1 MTEEKPDEFF
11 SNPKV
16 LDQYGL
22 LQEIG
27 LFRYIDSFQKEIR
40 KYQNL
45 LKSAGDIFN
54 STTVDDI
61 MDTAV
66 RQIADQFLPT
76 FLIFLWRPFQN
87 KKDVAIK
94 EYKNYKMLDLSA
106 VNIESLEPFEMF
118 FREYP
123 KPINY
128 DLLTFQLADKKAT
141 APLDRIKPELI
152 IPIFG
157 HSSLYGLILVGPKIL
172 YNEYTSEE
180 LTYLGQIMG
189 FVSQAI
195 QNHLHYEHS
204 VRDVKTGLFNHGFFM
219 SRLNEEL
226 ARTKRANVSTSIIV
240 IDVDKFKNFNDTY
253 GHLAGDRVLE
263 YIALAIKSNI
273 RLEDIPSRF
282 GGEEFTI
289 LLPDAEKETAWLVA
303 ERLRTAIASM
313 NVPWETPLPQVTISI
328 GIVTF
333 DAKTVVHSE
342 EIIKRADQALYL
354 SKERGRNRSTVWGS
368 GLLFKT
374 ESYLREKKVQ
384 AAMEFLKR

>member
-1 MTEEKPDEFF
+1 MTEEKRDDFF

-27 LFRYIDSFQKEIR
+27 LFKYIDSFQREIK

-45 LKSAGDIFN
+45 LKGAADIFN

-61 MDTAV
+61 MDAAV
-66 RQIADQFLPT
+66 WQISDQFLPA
-76 FLIFLWRPFQN
+76 FIVFLWRPFQN
-87 KKDVAIK
+87 KKDVAVK
-94 EYKNYKMLDLSA
+94 EYKNYKMIDLSSL
-106 VNIESLEPFEMF
+106 NIESLEPFEYF

-128 DLLTFQLADKKAT
+128 DLLTYQMADKKT
-141 APLDRIKPELI
+141 AELLDTIHPELVV
-152 IPIFG
+152 PIFG

-172 YNEYTSEE
+172 YNEYTPDE
-180 LTYLGQIMG
+180 LTYLGQLMG

-226 ARTKRANVSTSIIV
+226 ARTKRVNVSASIIV

-289 LLPDAEKETAWLVA
+289 LLPDTEKDTAWIVA
-303 ERLRTAIASM
+303 ERLRNAIASM
-313 NVPWETPLPQVTISI
+313 NVPWETPLPQVTISL

-333 DAKTVVHSE
+333 NEQTMIHSE
-342 EIIKRADQALYL
+342 EIIKQADQALYL

-374 ESYLREKKVQ
+374 ENYLRGKKAQ
-384 AAMEFLKR
+384 PTEEIPS

>member
-1 MTEEKPDEFF
+1 MTEEKRDDFF
-11 SNPKV
+11 TNPKV

-27 LFRYIDSFQKEIR
+27 LFKYIDSFQKDIR

-45 LKSAGDIFN
+45 LKGAADIFN

-61 MDTAV
+61 MDAAV
-66 RQIADQFLPT
+66 WQISDQFLPA
-76 FLIFLWRPFQN
+76 FIVFLWRPFQN
-87 KKDVAIK
+87 KKEVAIK
-94 EYKNYKMLDLSA
+94 EYKNYKMIDLSTI
-106 VNIESLEPFEMF
+106 NIGSLEPFELF

-128 DLLTFQLADKKAT
+128 DLLTFQMADKKT
-141 APLDRIKPELI
+141 TDSLDKIHPELVV
-152 IPIFG
+152 PIFG

-172 YNEYTSEE
+172 YNEYTSDE
-180 LTYLGQIMG
+180 LTYLGQLMG

-195 QNHLHYEHS
+195 QNNLHYERS

-226 ARTKRANVSTSIIV
+226 ARTKRANVSASIIV

-263 YIALAIKSNI
+263 YLALAIKSNI

-282 GGEEFTI
+282 GGEEFTV
-289 LLPDAEKETAWLVA
+289 LLPDTGRDMAFTVA
-303 ERLRTAIASM
+303 ERLRTSVASM

-328 GIVTF
+328 GIITF
-333 DAKTVVHSE
+333 DEHTFIPADEV
-342 EIIKRADQALYL
+342 IKRADQALYL

-374 ESYLREKKVQ
+374 ETFLRESKHTGS
-384 AAMEFLKR
+384 